1 MTTPIPSGPGQ
12 TTKERSR
19 SIAFASDSDALPI
32 RLTDHASDATFSGL
46 IWVGRSG
53 GAALPTDPDPNT
65 TEPPADRVMQWTA
78 IRGGLMTMGAGPAN
92 GALTQVIAVG
102 GTQATVQMW
111 FYDNTQAK
119 WVKHGG
125 VQTVVS
131 AGGNVGTGSQSFSH
145 CIAGAKI
152 FFQITANTGVE
163 ALGFSFR

>member
-1 MTTPIPSGPGQ
+1 MTIPSGPGQ
-12 TTKERSR
+12 TTKANSR
-19 SIAFASDSDALPI
+19 SIALASDSDALPV
-32 RLTDHASDATFSGL
+32 RLVDHSADATFAGL
-46 IWVGRSG
+46 IWVGVPG
-53 GAALPTDPDPNT
+53 GAALSTDPDPNVT
-65 TEPPADRVMQWTA
+65 PPIANRIMTWSA

-111 FYDNTQAK
+111 FYDDTQAK

-125 VQTVVS
+125 IQTVVS
-131 AGGNVGTGSQSFSH
+131 AAGNVGTGSQSFSH
-145 CIAGAKI
+145 NIMGAKI